1 MNRSIFLM
9 STALAAT
16 LLTSQQLK
24 AQNTNCG
31 PHEAVTARLA
41 DRYGE
46 SRQVIAMT
54 ADQAVME
61 VFASAETGSWTVTI
75 TRAGQPTCLVAAGQ
89 NYQHVAELL
98 NVAEDEGT

>member
-1 MNRSIFLM
+1 MKRFFFLT
-9 STALAAT
+9 STALAAM
-16 LLTSQQLK
+16 LLTTHELA

-31 PHEAVTARLA
+31 PHEAVIERLA
-41 DRYGE
+41 ERYGE

-61 VFASAETGSWTVTI
+61 VFASPETGSWTVTI

-89 NYQHVAELL
+89 NYQHVAEALM
-98 NVAEDEGT
+98 NVDEGT

>member
-1 MNRSIFLM
+1 MNHKVFLF

-16 LLTSQQLK
+16 LFS
-24 AQNTNCG
+24 AQKLAAQTANCG
-31 PHEAVTARLA
+31 PHDVVTARLA

-54 ADQAVME
+54 ADQSVME

-75 TRAGQPTCLVAAGQ
+75 TKAGQQTCLVAAGE
-89 NYQHVAELL
+89 NYQHVAEVLQPSSHGL
-98 NVAEDEGT
+98 

>member
-1 MNRSIFLM
+1 MKRSFFLT
-9 STALAAT
+9 STAMALT
-16 LLTSQQLK
+16 LLTTHELA

-54 ADQAVME
+54 ADQSVME

-75 TRAGQPTCLVAAGQ
+75 TRAGQPTCLVAAGE
-89 NYQHVAELL
+89 NYQHVAEILA
-98 NVAEDEGT
+98 VVEDEGT